1 MELLFNKS
9 PDGNIFAGGFSIKS
23 LGVPSIISQSGGGTE
38 DFSQTYAV
46 PFGLVTTNFK
56 PFHFQSGGGSDSNEV
71 IADDLH
77 KKLLELVREKRAKQ
91 SKTKKNHKS
100 KKNITKRTYE

>member
-1 MELLFNKS
+1 MELLFNNS
-9 PDGNIFAGGFSIKS
+9 PNGEIFAGGFSIKS
-23 LGVPSIISQSGGGTE
+23 LGIPSVMTQSGGGTE

-56 PFHFQSGGGSDSNEV
+56 PFQFQAGGSNTSEV

-100 KKNITKRTYE
+100 KKNTTKKTYE